1 MSFFKKLF
9 DGLDKPIFKDWIFYL
24 FLASLA
30 SQLNNAVTP
39 APGKSPIAG
48 LLLVLIIGVPASYLF
63 FLFLPVKLRN
73 NYRNK
78 NGGNSKGSNPMM
90 IVHVLL
96 GIATLGLWT
105 LISFFLNSSKKS
117 SGYYAEKKKYMDAC
131 AQISLIESSISS
143 RENALTT
150 IKKLDETNIPS
161 FTIMT
166 FSGVTLREVRE
177 GERTTVSKG
186 DFSGSMRS
194 GTVGISGKH
203 IGIAATSGK
212 MKGKTSS
219 TSVTFPAQ
227 ESITD
232 IDEGKVVVQNSLIAF
247 AGGKYSRSA
256 KFSDVISWGSSGNQ
270 ISFSVLGGD
279 KVWVLRFQG
288 YTDSELVKSILTLA
302 ESDPARLVGQKEL
315 GSLKDSINEEISFLK
330 SELVELEEIR
340 TDYLALENKK

>member
-30 SQLNNAVTP
+30 SQVNNALTP
-39 APGKSPIAG
+39 AAGTSKAIAT
-48 LLLVLIIGVPASYLF
+48 LLALIIGVPVCYLA
-63 FLFLPVKLRN
+63 FLLLPVKLRE
-73 NYRNK
+73 NYRKK
-78 NGGNSKGSNPMM
+78 NGVNSKEANPMM
-90 IVHVLL
+90 IVHILL
-96 GIATLGLWT
+96 GIATLGVWT
-105 LISFFLNSSKKS
+105 LIRFLPKSSRKS
-117 SGYYAEKKKYMDAC
+117 SGYYAGKKKYMDAC

-150 IKKLDETNIPS
+150 IKNLDKTNISS

-166 FSGVTLREVRE
+166 FTGVTLREVRE

-194 GTVGISGKH
+194 GTVGVGFKH
-203 IGIAATSGK
+203 IGVAATSGK

-256 KFSDVISWGSSGNQ
+256 KYSDVISWGSSGNQ

-302 ESDPARLVGQKEL
+302 ESDPAGIVGQKEL

-340 TDYLALENKK
+340 TDFLALENKK

>member
-1 MSFFKKLF
+1 MSFLKKLF

-24 FLASLA
+24 FLASLV
-30 SQLNNAVTP
+30 SQLNTALTP

-48 LLLVLIIGVPASYLF
+48 LLLVLIIGVPVSYLF

-78 NGGNSKGSNPMM
+78 NGGNSKEANPMM
-90 IVHVLL
+90 IVHILL
-96 GIATLGLWT
+96 GIATLGVWT
-105 LISFFLNSSKKS
+105 LIRYFTKS
-117 SGYYAEKKKYMDAC
+117 RGDFSEKKRYTDAC

-150 IKKLDETNIPS
+150 IGKLTKTDSAS

-186 DFSGSMRS
+186 DFSGSMHS
-194 GTVGISGKH
+194 GTVGIIGKH
-203 IGIAATSGK
+203 IGIAATSG
-212 MKGKTSS
+212 MLKGKTSS

-256 KFSDVISWGSSGNQ
+256 KYSDVISWGSSGNQ

-302 ESDPARLVGQKEL
+302 ESDSAGAVGQKEL
-315 GSLKDSINEEISFLK
+315 GSLKDSINEEIDYLK
-330 SELVELEEIR
+330 SELVELELIR
-340 TDYLALENKK
+340 ADYLALENRK

>member
-1 MSFFKKLF
+1 MSFFRKLF

-30 SQLNNAVTP
+30 SQLNNALTP
-39 APGKSPIAG
+39 APGTSPIAG

-73 NYRNK
+73 NYRN
-78 NGGNSKGSNPMM
+78 
-90 IVHVLL
+90 
-96 GIATLGLWT
+96 
-105 LISFFLNSSKKS
+105 SSKKR
-117 SGYYAEKKKYMDAC
+117 SGYYGEKKKYMDAC
-131 AQISLIESSISS
+131 AQISLIESSIAS

-150 IKKLDETNIPS
+150 IEKLDKTTIPS

-166 FSGVTLREVRE
+166 FTGVTLREVRE

-203 IGIAATSGK
+203 IGIAATSGR

-256 KFSDVISWGSSGNQ
+256 KYSDVISWGFSGNQ

-315 GSLKDSINEEISFLK
+315 SSLKVSINEEIEFLK